1 MRWSECRAVVDCHGQ
16 MVVAMFAIILLSNLC
31 FSIEAD
37 NNVHVGAIVDFDS
50 LVGKVAKTAID
61 LAVEDVNNDPK
72 LLNGMRLLLHMRDG
86 QRDSLR
92 GARAAVNLL
101 KGEAVAIIGPQTSQ
115 VAEFVSDVGDAANVP
130 IVSFS
135 ATSPLLSNSRF
146 PYFVRMAHSDA
157 LQMKAIAALVRL
169 YGWRRIVVVYPD
181 NDFGF
186 GAVNS
191 LNDALTDVGSEIE
204 YRSSISPKATTEAIR
219 EELYKLNNM
228 QSRVFVAHM
237 NADLGLKLFA
247 QAHEIGM
254 MGSGYVWITTDGFAS
269 LLGTLLNDSTMAS
282 MEGIVGV
289 KTYVPNSKKL
299 KDFSKRWKERFRA
312 ENLDEDFAL
321 TELNQY
327 GLLAY
332 DSVQMVARAVVK
344 LTSSNTRF
352 NFLEPSSP
360 PVALGNATDL
370 STIRVFQQGQQ
381 LLQNILA
388 TNLTGLSGAIR
399 LSNGELSGSTYQIVN
414 VVGKSYR
421 VVGYWTDE
429 TQDLSRA
436 FPLPPYN
443 SVGSLKA
450 VVWPGGDAQIPRG
463 WEIPTMGKRLR
474 IGVPVKNGLQEFVTV
489 TFDKSRNQSIVTGFC
504 KDVFDAVLR
513 RLDYALPY
521 DLIPYDTDNYDNLVY
536 QKFDAVLG
544 DTTILA
550 NRSKFVDFT
559 HPFTET
565 GMVMMVPITT
575 GGGNNP
581 WAFLLPFTPDL
592 WCATGAFFIFTGVV
606 VWLLE
611 RRINPDFSGDA
622 ITQVITSLWFS
633 FSTLFFSHRE
643 KIKRNSSRIVI
654 IIWLFVVLILT
665 SNYTA
670 NLTSILTVK
679 QMTPTITSVV
689 SVRDEGVKVGYQKG
703 SFVEEYLEQL
713 FGISKKKMKFY
724 STPEEY
730 GEALTKGQNNGG
742 VAAIF
747 DEIPYVRLFLS
758 QQCGYTIVGPTYRT
772 GGLGFVFPKG
782 SPLLSDISRAVL
794 SVSEDKEMQKI
805 EKMYFN
811 DTLCASPGAVVDSN
825 RLSIY
830 SFWGL
835 FLITGTGS
843 LIALVEFF
851 CRSVCENRWT
861 LKYFINILVYN
872 ILNSRSSSTA
882 PSGNSVTVSPSAV
895 PTNGVSP

>member
-1 MRWSECRAVVDCHGQ
+1 

-536 QKFDAVLG
+536 QVYLNKFDAVLG

-825 RLSIY
+825 R
-830 SFWGL
+830 
-835 FLITGTGS
+835 
-843 LIALVEFF
+843 
-851 CRSVCENRWT
+851 
-861 LKYFINILVYN
+861 
-872 ILNSRSSSTA
+872 SSSTA